1 MWQCTVV
8 GATSAPRVNPT
19 PPRAGVVPRGVRCRA
34 AAARGLG
41 WQAASAASA
50 VVARRARVAT
60 RPRVHATCGP
70 TEPGSAQRAFH
81 QRRMQG
87 DARCGGGAAARLA
100 VHVRPATAD
109 ELPVVATLRA
119 RAFYVYP
126 PDRAWAGKRMQAME
140 AEKELLRLR
149 SVAAG
154 ALEGGERVT
163 TFVGVV
169 PAAEVRAPAR
179 SLGRRALRE
188 MAGRDETEAGRRVCG
203 ARRLGTG
210 QSSVRGF
217 DEQSFKGR
225 FFFPC
230 SLEGAG
236 RRRPP
241 GPPGSCCRWAWRTRA

>member
-8 GATSAPRVNPT
+8 GATSAPLVNPI

-34 AAARGLG
+34 PAAAHG
-41 WQAASAASA
+41 WGWRAASAASA

-60 RPRVHATCGP
+60 THPRVHVTCGP
-70 TEPGSAQRAFH
+70 TQPGSAQLAFH

-87 DARCGGGAAARLA
+87 DARCGGGGAAARLA

-109 ELPVVATLRA
+109 ELPIVATLRA

-126 PDRAWAGKRMQAME
+126 PARAWAGKRMQAME

-169 PAAEVRAPAR
+169 PAAEVRAC
-179 SLGRRALRE
+179 ALR
-188 MAGRDETEAGRRVCG
+188 
-203 ARRLGTG
+203 
-210 QSSVRGF
+210 
-217 DEQSFKGR
+217 
-225 FFFPC
+225 
-230 SLEGAG
+230 
-236 RRRPP
+236 
-241 GPPGSCCRWAWRTRA
+241 